1 MLSVDTLYPAAG
13 SAYDLDVESHELMA
27 SAGEAADIAAALENT
42 LSADEINKSVAT
54 WYQV

>member
-1 MLSVDTLYPAAG
+1 
-13 SAYDLDVESHELMA
+13 MA

>member
-1 MLSVDTLYPAAG
+1 VLSVDTLYPAAG

-27 SAGEAADIAAALENT
+27 SAGESADIAAALENT